1 MFDESLLVNIFLSIT
16 EIFGGTKTPSISLD
30 CRLRIITI
38 HYAGVNISYS
48 QACTQLYLIFD
59 KILDHIMG
67 LLQFVIIKVTS
78 TFRSISCRRASGEGQ
93 IRGAFRVVLSVTKL
107 SKLGTEPWV
116 LHYTIVAIVTYLY
129 NDSNALLIIGLLM
142 KV

>member
-1 MFDESLLVNIFLSIT
+1 M
-16 EIFGGTKTPSISLD
+16 
-30 CRLRIITI
+30 
-38 HYAGVNISYS
+38 
-48 QACTQLYLIFD
+48 
-59 KILDHIMG
+59 
-67 LLQFVIIKVTS
+67 TS
-78 TFRSISCRRASGEGQ
+78 TFRSISSRRASGEGQ

-107 SKLGTEPWV
+107 SKLGTEPWLLQV